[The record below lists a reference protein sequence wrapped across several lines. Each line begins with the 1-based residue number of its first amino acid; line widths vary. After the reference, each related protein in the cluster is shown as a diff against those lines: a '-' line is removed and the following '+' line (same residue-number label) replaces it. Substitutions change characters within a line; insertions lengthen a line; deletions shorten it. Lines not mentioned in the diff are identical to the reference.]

1 MSAIAIKLLAVALR
15 QVSRPIANIIKIQAK
30 DHEMFR
36 NICMRF
42 AQRMHKVDATLR
54 DKITPAKYRPLD
66 PKTGKRKTIVRPLN
80 DAKAVESGATILSEF
95 FVFGVASSLVI
106 FETVRQMKK
115 ETVRREQIAST
126 LKFLENEIEELR
138 EEVKIKNVEFLLLK
152 EDLIK
157 KGIES
162 RKTLE
167 WKLAKNKHRF
177 LKEGP
182 EDLGKESESEATVS
196 NQTDKKVSKGKES

>member
-30 DHEMFR
+30 EHEMFR
-36 NICMRF
+36 NVCMRF

-126 LKFLENEIEELR
+126 LSFLENEIEKLR
-138 EEVKIKNVEFLLLK
+138 EEVKIKDVEFLLLK

-162 RKTLE
+162 RKGLDLE
-167 WKLAKNKHRF
+167 FQKEKQSFVKNLLEGSGETADSKTPVNSQPVKQ
-177 LKEGP
+177 LNKE
-182 EDLGKESESEATVS
+182 K
-196 NQTDKKVSKGKES
+196 

>member
-30 DHEMFR
+30 EHEMFR
-36 NICMRF
+36 NVCMRF

-126 LKFLENEIEELR
+126 LSFLENEIEKLR
-138 EEVKIKNVEFLLLK
+138 EEVKIKDVEFLLLK

-162 RKTLE
+162 RKSLDLE
-167 WKLAKNKHRF
+167 FQKEKQSFVKNLLEGSGETADSKTPVNSQPVKQ
-177 LKEGP
+177 LNKE
-182 EDLGKESESEATVS
+182 K
-196 NQTDKKVSKGKES
+196 

>member
-30 DHEMFR
+30 EHEMFR
-36 NICMRF
+36 NVCMRF

-126 LKFLENEIEELR
+126 LSFLENEIEKLR
-138 EEVKIKNVEFLLLK
+138 EEVKIKDVEFLLLK

-162 RKTLE
+162 RKGLDLKFQKEKHSFVKNLLE
-167 WKLAKNKHRF
+167 GSGETADSNTPVNSQPAKQLNKE
-177 LKEGP
+177 K
-182 EDLGKESESEATVS
+182 
-196 NQTDKKVSKGKES
+196 

>member
-30 DHEMFR
+30 EHEMFR
-36 NICMRF
+36 NVCMRF
-42 AQRMHKVDATLR
+42 AQRMH
-54 DKITPAKYRPLD
+54 KITPAKYRPLD

-126 LKFLENEIEELR
+126 LSFLENEIEKLR
-138 EEVKIKNVEFLLLK
+138 EEVKIKDVEFLLLK

-162 RKTLE
+162 RKGLDLE
-167 WKLAKNKHRF
+167 FQKEKHSFVKNLLEGSGETADSKTPVNSQPVKQ
-177 LKEGP
+177 LNKE
-182 EDLGKESESEATVS
+182 K
-196 NQTDKKVSKGKES
+196 